1 MLYQYSSITL
11 NSPSEPS
18 VSFNIGKCYYCSL
31 LQPKKKQNPSFYQYL
46 FIFARACK
54 NSSKNL
60 IAFMDLASANYCEA
74 PPLFPSQGEATLE
87 GKNGNPFLDSFPDPL
102 CKLNLKE
109 TSDFVKSLPTASING
124 GESRVFLRKE
134 GVSSV
139 TRRNNM
145 DAPSTPGRP
154 IFSFSIGG
162 NFSRKHFPS
171 KWDDAEKWLVNGSSF
186 QDSPASHHNNNCFKP
201 PLETSKLLKQYNG
214 FKLKEAE
221 NVFAEKNRVTD
232 EKVSKVASDFQVA
245 LPLNHHHISAGAS
258 YAVSPATDVF
268 LKDKFTDEVESP
280 KFRCIEP
287 TKEGFLFGNGAGKSM
302 KDATTEVIHEVKHR
316 DIGTEM
322 TPIGS
327 STTSRCHTPFK
338 SPSPARHNTPAD
350 RSGPL
355 ALPSSG
361 SDNTIDIMQLQE
373 CHLAKLQFG
382 TEFDSVTTN
391 WSSREEEEED
401 ISKSLRH
408 FEINNECRK
417 SVSESKTRSW
427 EEEEKNKCCLRYQRE
442 EAKIQAWI
450 NLQNAK
456 AEAQSKKLEVK
467 IQKMRSNLEE
477 KLMKRT
483 AIVHRKAEEW
493 RTTAQLQHKEQ
504 IEKVVDQGR
513 KMMLTRQNSHLS
525 AQTSCGCL
533 PCRNHHI

>member
-1 MLYQYSSITL
+1 
-11 NSPSEPS
+11 
-18 VSFNIGKCYYCSL
+18 
-31 LQPKKKQNPSFYQYL
+31 
-46 FIFARACK
+46 
-54 NSSKNL
+54 
-60 IAFMDLASANYCEA
+60 MDLASANYCEP

-87 GKNGNPFLDSFPDPL
+87 VKNGNPFLDSFPDPL

-109 TSDFVKSLPTASING
+109 TSDFVKSLPTASNVT
-124 GESRVFLRKE
+124 ESRVLLRKE

-154 IFSFSIGG
+154 IFSFSVGG
-162 NFSRKHFPS
+162 KFSRKNFPS

-186 QDSPASHHNNNCFKP
+186 QDSPNNGLKG
-201 PLETSKLLKQYNG
+201 PLESSKLLKQCNG
-214 FKLKEAE
+214 YKLKEAE

-232 EKVSKVASDFQVA
+232 EKVSKVASDFQVH

-258 YAVSPATDVF
+258 NNVSPATDVF
-268 LKDKFTDEVESP
+268 LKDKFTDEVESIYP
-280 KFRCIEP
+280 KFRCLEP
-287 TKEGFLFGNGAGKSM
+287 TKEGFLFGNGAGKSIE
-302 KDATTEVIHEVKHR
+302 ATRELINEVKHR

-361 SDNTIDIMQLQE
+361 SDSTIDIMQFQE
-373 CHLAKLQFG
+373 FHLAKLQFG
-382 TEFDSVTTN
+382 TQFDSVTAN
-391 WSSREEEEED
+391 WSSKEEEEED

-417 SVSESKTRSW
+417 SISESKTRSW
-427 EEEEKNKCCLRYQRE
+427 EEDEKNKCCLRYQRE

-477 KLMKRT
+477 KLMKRM

-493 RTTAQLQHKEQ
+493 RTTTQLQHKEQ
-504 IEKVVDQGR
+504 IEKVADQGR
-513 KMMLTRQNSHLS
+513 KTMLTRQNSHLS
-525 AQTSCGCL
+525 VHTSCGCL
-533 PCRNHHI
+533 PSYLIRIEQQ

>member
-1 MLYQYSSITL
+1 
-11 NSPSEPS
+11 
-18 VSFNIGKCYYCSL
+18 
-31 LQPKKKQNPSFYQYL
+31 
-46 FIFARACK
+46 
-54 NSSKNL
+54 
-60 IAFMDLASANYCEA
+60 MDLPSANYCE
-74 PPLFPSQGEATLE
+74 PPSQGEAALE

-109 TSDFVKSLPTASING
+109 TSEFVKSLPTASNG
-124 GESRVFLRKE
+124 AAGFLRKE

-139 TRRNNM
+139 TRRNM

-154 IFSFSIGG
+154 IFSFSVG
-162 NFSRKHFPS
+162 NFSRKNFPS
-171 KWDDAEKWLVNGSSF
+171 KWDDAEKWLVNGSSI
-186 QDSPASHHNNNCFKP
+186 Q
-201 PLETSKLLKQYNG
+201 
-214 FKLKEAE
+214 
-221 NVFAEKNRVTD
+221 EKNRVTD
-232 EKVSKVASDFQVA
+232 EKVSKVASDFQVL
-245 LPLNHHHISAGAS
+245 LPLHHHPISAGAANS
-258 YAVSPATDVF
+258 VSAATDVF
-268 LKDKFTDEVESP
+268 LKDKFTDEVESIYP
-280 KFRCIEP
+280 KFRCLEP
-287 TKEGFLFGNGAGKSM
+287 TKEGFLFGNAAGKSM
-302 KDATTEVIHEVKHR
+302 KEAIHEIKHR

-361 SDNTIDIMQLQE
+361 SDSTVDIMQFEE

-382 TEFDSVTTN
+382 TQFDSVTTN

-401 ISKSLRH
+401 VSKSLRH

-442 EAKIQAWI
+442 EAKIQAWV

-477 KLMKRT
+477 KLMKRMT
-483 AIVHRKAEEW
+483 IVHRKAEEW
-493 RTTAQLQHKEQ
+493 RTTAQLQHKDQ
-504 IEKVVDQGR
+504 IEKVADQSR
-513 KMMLTRQNSHLS
+513 KMMFTRQNSHLS
-525 AQTSCGCL
+525 AQSSCGCL
-533 PCRNHHI
+533 PCRNHLI

>member
-1 MLYQYSSITL
+1 
-11 NSPSEPS
+11 
-18 VSFNIGKCYYCSL
+18 
-31 LQPKKKQNPSFYQYL
+31 
-46 FIFARACK
+46 
-54 NSSKNL
+54 
-60 IAFMDLASANYCEA
+60 MDLASANYCEP

-109 TSDFVKSLPTASING
+109 TSDFVKSLPTASNG
-124 GESRVFLRKE
+124 AGFLRKE

-139 TRRNNM
+139 TRRNM

-154 IFSFSIGG
+154 IFSFSVG
-162 NFSRKHFPS
+162 NFSRKNFPS
-171 KWDDAEKWLVNGSSF
+171 KWDDAEKWLVNGSSI
-186 QDSPASHHNNNCFKP
+186 QDSPASHHNSNNGLKSA
-201 PLETSKLLKQYNG
+201 LESSKLLKQCNG
-214 FKLKEAE
+214 FKLKETE

-232 EKVSKVASDFQVA
+232 EKVSKVASDFQVP
-245 LPLNHHHISAGAS
+245 LPLHHHLISAGA
-258 YAVSPATDVF
+258 ANTVFAATDVF
-268 LKDKFTDEVESP
+268 LKDKFTDEVESIYP
-280 KFRCIEP
+280 KTRCLEP
-287 TKEGFLFGNGAGKSM
+287 TKEGFLFGNAAGKSM
-302 KDATTEVIHEVKHR
+302 KEATMETIHEIKHR

-327 STTSRCHTPFK
+327 STASRCHTPFK

-361 SDNTIDIMQLQE
+361 SDSTVDIMQFQE

-382 TEFDSVTTN
+382 TQFDSVTTN

-401 ISKSLRH
+401 VSKSLRH

-477 KLMKRT
+477 KLMKRM

-493 RTTAQLQHKEQ
+493 RTTAQLQHKDQ
-504 IEKVVDQGR
+504 IEKVADQSR

-525 AQTSCGCL
+525 AQSSCGCL
-533 PCRNHHI
+533 PCRNHLI